1 MKIGIV
7 GCSLN
12 SDYYIRFAKDCPG
25 IEMRDAFEKAI
36 KIENG
41 KATSS
46 LTYLEMKLLTALAKE
61 KLALKIH
68 SKPKENES
76 FP

>member
-36 KIENG
+36 KIENVT
-41 KATSS
+41 KA
-46 LTYLEMKLLTALAKE
+46 
-61 KLALKIH
+61 
-68 SKPKENES
+68 
-76 FP
+76 